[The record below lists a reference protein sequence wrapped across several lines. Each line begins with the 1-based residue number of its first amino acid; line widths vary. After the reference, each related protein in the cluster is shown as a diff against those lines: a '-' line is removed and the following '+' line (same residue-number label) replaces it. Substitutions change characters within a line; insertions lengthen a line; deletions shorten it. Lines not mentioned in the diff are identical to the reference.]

1 MPKGNTMKL
10 QSAYETEFYVSDA
23 GYLVIKQ
30 ECLECGHDSKFMLTP
45 DQTRI
50 MFSMAGELMR
60 QQDERWTGIYIEKK
74 ED

>member
-1 MPKGNTMKL
+1 MKL
-10 QSAYETEFYVSDA
+10 QSSYETEIYVSDA

-30 ECLECGHDSKFMLTP
+30 ECLECGHDSMFMLTP

-60 QQDERWTGIYIEKK
+60 QQEERWTGIYVKREG
-74 ED
+74 E